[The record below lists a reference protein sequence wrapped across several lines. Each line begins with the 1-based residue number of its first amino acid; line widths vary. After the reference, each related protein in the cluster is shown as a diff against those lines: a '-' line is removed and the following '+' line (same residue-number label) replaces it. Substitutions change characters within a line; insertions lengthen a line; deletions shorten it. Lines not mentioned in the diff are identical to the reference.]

1 MRAVRLE
8 AVGSL
13 VLREVPAPKAGRGE
27 IVVRVLAAGIC
38 GSDRHMFKG
47 EYPTGRPVTLGHE
60 FCGLVE
66 TVGEGVTGFS
76 GGELVTVDPNIACGR
91 CQACHEG
98 RPNLC
103 DNLLAIGVFRDGGFA
118 ERVSVPASKA
128 HVLPAGLDPVHGAFC
143 EPLACCLHAL
153 DVARIVPGNS
163 VAVLGGGVIGL
174 LMVQL
179 ARLAGA
185 GAVILV
191 TRQASR
197 RALALELGATAAF
210 DPAAGGVVEA
220 VRQGAGVDVVLECA
234 GVPET
239 LQQGLAMLR
248 KGGALVLFGVTPA
261 GVEVPISPF
270 DLLVKEIRLEAAYL
284 NPHTHS
290 RAAEMVAR
298 GVLELDRLVTHSVGL
313 DQVAGIVGGAARP
326 GEIKVIVRPQA

>member
-8 AVGSL
+8 AFGSL
-13 VLREVPAPKAGRGE
+13 VMREVPTPSAGPGE
-27 IVVRVLAAGIC
+27 ILVRVLAAGIC

-60 FCGLVE
+60 FCGLVDA
-66 TVGEGVTGFS
+66 VGEGVAGFV
-76 GGELVTVDPNIACGR
+76 GGELVTVDPNIACGACR
-91 CQACHEG
+91 ACHEG

-118 ERVSVPASKA
+118 ELVAVPALQA
-128 HVLPAGLDPVHGAFC
+128 HKLPAGLDPVHGAFC

-153 DVARIVPGNS
+153 DVARIVPGSS
-163 VAVLGGGVIGL
+163 VAILGGGVIGL

-185 GAVILV
+185 SEVVLV

-197 RALALELGATAAF
+197 RALALELGATVAI
-210 DPAAGGVVEA
+210 DPAAGDVIA
-220 VRQGAGVDVVLECA
+220 NVRRGTGVDVVVECA

-248 KGGALVLFGVTPA
+248 KGGTLVLFGVTPQ
-261 GVEVPISPF
+261 GVQVPISPF
-270 DLLVKEIRLEAAYL
+270 DLLVNEIRLEAAYL
-284 NPHTHS
+284 NPHTHA
-290 RAAEMVAR
+290 RAAAIVAS

-313 DQVAGIVGGAARP
+313 EDVVGIVGAAPQP
-326 GEIKVIVRPQA
+326 GEIKVIVRP